1 MTQSKKKIVG
11 SEKPDTLAKRKNLF
25 ERMKEQ
31 VEKKEQAEKKES
43 LLTKAKKLAL
53 IAFATATIANACQG
67 ETDLSPYAIPTESDV
82 QVEMDAGADV
92 PSPKDAGVKD
102 AGPSDVSV
110 SDVEQVEDVGP
121 KCLSNNESQV
131 TLKLSLS
138 GKEVTIKAGDKLT
151 IDGKTYTVNISS
163 NSDDVLFTD
172 ENGQVTVVSKENPYV
187 NGERVELIDKAVD
200 KVYYGSKVLLEI
212 SCGDEKQSVI
222 LGEHDVTFSITPVQ
236 VCGFGGEVEVKSI
249 IPWDSGVVM
258 NADLRIS
265 MPDNSSYMKE
275 NVPIRADGY
284 TISIDENGNKRELMI
299 KPLDFSID
307 LYSNKSTAKELCEIT
322 KPYVDLNVNGT
333 LHSGLSEHTKTKA
346 GLLEVYVGETFIG
359 STNKRMVEVKADLAT
374 TNGKV
379 EVANGI
385 YEKGSSINIEDKPNY
400 YTYTISI
407 GNIDFSTTPNNKK

>member
-25 ERMKEQ
+25 ERM
-31 VEKKEQAEKKES
+31 KEQAEKKES

-82 QVEMDAGADV
+82 QVEMDAGADA

-222 LGEHDVTFSITPVQ
+222 LGEHDVTFSITPVK

-275 NVPIRADGY
+275 NVLIGKDGY

-333 LHSGLSEHTKTKA
+333 LHSDLSEHTQTKA

-359 STNKRMVEVKADLAT
+359 STNNRMVEVKADLAT

-379 EVANGI
+379 GVANGI